1 MTDPSNP
8 TRVLILGAAG
18 RDFHNFNVLY
28 RNDPSRTV
36 VAFTATQ
43 IPDIAGRVYP
53 PELAGD
59 LYPAGV
65 PIVPEDRLESLIAEE
80 GIDLVMFAYSD
91 VGHEHVMHLAARA
104 NAAGAS
110 FLLAGDE
117 TMLHSS
123 KPVISVTAA
132 RTGSGKS
139 QTSRK
144 IRSIAAE
151 MGARAAAIRHPMPY
165 GNLVKQRVQR
175 FETFDELVDA
185 EATIE
190 EREEYEPY
198 LREGAIVFAGADYA
212 AILEAAEAETDVI
225 LWDGGNND
233 TPFIHPDLDICV
245 VDPHRAGHELRYW
258 PGEANLRRAGVIV
271 INKVDSA
278 RPEDL
283 DTIRANIATANPDA
297 MVIEAASV
305 VRVDD
310 PDLIAGK
317 RVLVVE
323 DGPTTT
329 HGEMAYGAGMVAA
342 RTFGASEVIDPRPF
356 AVGSL
361 VDVFEKWT
369 HLEQVLPAMGYGE
382 RQRADLRETIH
393 RASAQADVV
402 IIGTPI
408 DLAGLLD
415 LETPSVRVFYD
426 LEEKS
431 GPSLEELVAT
441 VLKDR
446 SAH

>member
-1 MTDPSNP
+1 M
-8 TRVLILGAAG
+8 
-18 RDFHNFNVLY
+18 
-28 RNDPSRTV
+28 
-36 VAFTATQ
+36 
-43 IPDIAGRVYP
+43 
-53 PELAGD
+53 
-59 LYPAGV
+59 
-65 PIVPEDRLESLIAEE
+65 
-80 GIDLVMFAYSD
+80 
-91 VGHEHVMHLAARA
+91 
-104 NAAGAS
+104 
-110 FLLAGDE
+110 
-117 TMLHSS
+117 
-123 KPVISVTAA
+123 
-132 RTGSGKS
+132 
-139 QTSRK
+139 
-144 IRSIAAE
+144 
-151 MGARAAAIRHPMPY
+151 
-165 GNLVKQRVQR
+165 
-175 FETFDELVDA
+175 
-185 EATIE
+185 
-190 EREEYEPY
+190 
-198 LREGAIVFAGADYA
+198 FAGADYG
-212 AILEAAEAETDVI
+212 AILEAAEAETDLI

-233 TPFIHPDLDICV
+233 TPFIRPDLDICV

-278 RPEDL
+278 ALDDL
-283 DTIRANIATANPDA
+283 ATIRSNVEAANPGA

-382 RQRADLRETIH
+382 DQRNDLRETIQ

-402 IIGTPI
+402 IVGTPI

-415 LETPSVRVFYD
+415 LETPSVRVYYD

-431 GPSLEELVAT
+431 GPSLEELVAR
-441 VLKDR
+441 VLRD
-446 SAH
+446 HPEM

>member
-1 MTDPSNP
+1 MTAASNR
-8 TRVLILGAAG
+8 TNVVILGAAG

-28 RNDPSRTV
+28 RTDATRRV

-43 IPDIAGRVYP
+43 IPDIADRVYP

-59 LYPAGV
+59 LYPNGV
-65 PIVPEDRLESLIAEE
+65 PIVPEERLETLIADE
-80 GIDLVMFAYSD
+80 GVDVVMFAYSD
-91 VGHEHVMHLAARA
+91 IGHDHVMHLAARA

-117 TMLHSS
+117 TMLRSS

-139 QTSRK
+139 QTSRR

-151 MGARAAAIRHPMPY
+151 AGARAAAIRHPMPY
-165 GNLVKQRVQR
+165 GNLLKQRVQR
-175 FETFDELVDA
+175 FETFEELVAAD
-185 EATIE
+185 ATIE

-212 AILEAAEAETDVI
+212 AILEAAEAETDIV

-233 TPFIHPDLDICV
+233 TPFIRPDLDICV

-278 RPEDL
+278 DPEDL
-283 DTIRANIATANPDA
+283 ATIRANVAAANPDA
-297 MVIEAASV
+297 EVIEAASV
-305 VRVDD
+305 VRVED

-317 RVLVVE
+317 RVLIVE

-342 RTFGASEVIDPRPF
+342 QTFGAAEVIDPRPF

-382 RQRADLRETIH
+382 QQRADLRDTVH
-393 RASAQADVV
+393 RASADADVV
-402 IIGTPI
+402 VVGTPI

-431 GPSLEELVAT
+431 GPSLEELVAPLIT
-441 VLKDR
+441 
-446 SAH
+446 H

>member
-1 MTDPSNP
+1 MTTPSNP
-8 TRVLILGAAG
+8 TKVVILGAAG
-18 RDFHNFNVLY
+18 RDFHNFNVCY
-28 RNDPSRTV
+28 RTDPAHRV

-43 IPDIAGRVYP
+43 IPDIADRTYP

-59 LYPAGV
+59 LYPNGV
-65 PIVPEDRLESLIAEE
+65 PIVPEGQLETLISEE
-80 GIDLVMFAYSD
+80 GVDVVMFAYSD
-91 VGHEHVMHLAARA
+91 VGHDHVMHLAARA

-117 TMLHSS
+117 TMLRSA

-144 IRSIAAE
+144 IRSSAAE
-151 MGARAAAIRHPMPY
+151 AGARAAAIRHPMPY

-175 FETFDELVDA
+175 FETFEELVAA

-212 AILEAAEAETDVI
+212 AILAAAEAETDII

-233 TPFIHPDLDICV
+233 TPFIRPDLDICV

-278 RPEDL
+278 HPEDL
-283 DTIRANIATANPDA
+283 DTLRANIAAANPA
-297 MVIEAASV
+297 AEVIEAASV
-305 VRVDD
+305 VSVED
-310 PDLIAGK
+310 PDLVAGK

-342 RTFGASEVIDPRPF
+342 RTFGAAEVVDPRPF

-382 RQRADLRETIH
+382 QQRADLRATIH
-393 RASAQADVV
+393 AASAEADVV

-431 GPSLEELVAT
+431 GPSLEELIAP
-441 VLKDR
+441 LLP
-446 SAH
+446 

>member
-1 MTDPSNP
+1 MTASNP

-28 RNDPSRTV
+28 RNDPSYRV

-43 IPDIAGRVYP
+43 IPDIADRVYP
-53 PELAGD
+53 MELAGH
-59 LYPAGV
+59 LYPDGV
-65 PIVPEDRLESLIAEE
+65 PIVPEDRLEALVSEE
-80 GIDLVMFAYSD
+80 DVELVMFAYSD
-91 VGHEHVMHLAARA
+91 VRHDHVMHLAARA

-117 TMLHSS
+117 TMLQSS
-123 KPVISVTAA
+123 KPVISVTAT

-144 IRSIAAE
+144 IRSIAAD

-175 FETFDELVDA
+175 FETFEELVAA
-185 EATIE
+185 EASIE

-233 TPFIHPDLDICV
+233 TPFIQPDLDICV

-283 DTIRANIATANPDA
+283 DTVRANVSMANPDA
-297 MVIEAASV
+297 TVIEAASV

-310 PDLIAGK
+310 PGLIAGK

-342 RTFGASEVIDPRPF
+342 RTFGAAEVIDPRPF

-369 HLEQVLPAMGYGE
+369 HLEEVLPAMGYGAQ
-382 RQRADLRETIH
+382 QRSDLRETIQ

-415 LETPSVRVFYD
+415 LEIPSVRVFYD

-431 GPSLEELVAT
+431 GPSLEELVAGH
-441 VLKDR
+441 VVE
-446 SAH
+446 